1 MPQWINQRSLL
12 LGIPWWFN
20 GSAPHS
26 ALSLCVG
33 AQLLGHVQFFATN
46 SSDCSPPGSSVHEIF
61 QARILEWVL
70 FLLQWIFPTQESN
83 PSLLRLLHWRADS
96 LPMSHQ
102 GSPPCRGSGSVPGIK
117 IPQAEVQLEKKA
129 PTLVELVFEWDVCV
143 WERERE
149 NHNTQEKYLG
159 Y

>member
-61 QARILEWVL
+61 QARILEWVAFSSSSGSSQPRNQTRVSFGSCIGGQTL
-70 FLLQWIFPTQESN
+70 YHWAIREVLPVVAQVQ
-83 PSLLRLLHWRADS
+83 SLELRSRKLKCSWKKRLLHLWS
-96 LPMSHQ
+96 LYLNEM
-102 GSPPCRGSGSVPGIK
+102 C
-117 IPQAEVQLEKKA
+117 
-129 PTLVELVFEWDVCV
+129 VC
-143 WERERE
+143 ERERE
-149 NHNTQEKYLG
+149 KIIIHKKNI
-159 Y
+159 